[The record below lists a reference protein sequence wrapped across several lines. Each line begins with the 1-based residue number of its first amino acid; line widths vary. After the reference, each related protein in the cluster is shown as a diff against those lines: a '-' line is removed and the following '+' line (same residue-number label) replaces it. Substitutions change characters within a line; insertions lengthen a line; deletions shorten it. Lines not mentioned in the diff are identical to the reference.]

1 MKYNCTT
8 YKIFLPKV
16 NFHLY
21 AYRERG
27 WSRPQRSN
35 QINLECGS
43 RFIQHI
49 NNMFK
54 NKGQGDCSKIT
65 DLRDKAGKCYMDL
78 LDLNKLIIELY
89 FGMIFEYT
97 KDI

>member
-1 MKYNCTT
+1 
-8 YKIFLPKV
+8 
-16 NFHLY
+16 
-21 AYRERG
+21 
-27 WSRPQRSN
+27 
-35 QINLECGS
+35 
-43 RFIQHI
+43 
-49 NNMFK
+49 MFK